1 MDLERA
7 AMIGQKTEK
16 ELSAKSLGIRAA
28 GLRDSLRLLL
38 LPTMPIDALDDEQ
51 IASQGLA
58 LAQVLLDLRA
68 VRAEIAAIN
77 RHIGA

>member
-16 ELSAKSLGIRAA
+16 ELAAKSLGIRAA

-38 LPTMPIDALDDEQ
+38 LPTTPVDALDDEQ

-58 LAQVLLDLRA
+58 LAQVLLDLRS
-68 VRAEIAAIN
+68 VRAEIAVIN
-77 RHIGA
+77 RHLGG